1 MLTERQ
7 TGNEDRGYRTKKKEY
22 SGLRW
27 EIEGVVCVCGGGGG
41 GH

>member
-7 TGNEDRGYRTKKKEY
+7 TGNEDRVYRTKKKEY

-27 EIEGVVCVCGGGGG
+27 EIEGGEGSLIKDIG
-41 GH
+41 